1 MRSRGERE
9 SGVSLAERE
18 THRARTDVDRYWSRH
33 TVNSKPFKSA
43 RKSAAYLE
51 WRFDEYPLYRE
62 FMDLWG
68 EHDGQTILDFG
79 CGPGNDVT
87 GFLLYTGASRV
98 IGIDVSPRALDLARR
113 RLDLHDVDPA
123 RFDLILSSD
132 ANPEVPLPSQNVD
145 YFQSSGVL
153 HHTSDPGGLLK
164 ELHRVLRPGGD
175 ARVMVYNYD
184 SVWLHLYTAYV
195 RMVLQG
201 AFAGLSV
208 REAFGRNTDGEDC
221 PIARCYTPAEFGA
234 VCEAAGF
241 EAEFVGG
248 YPARYELDLLARHR
262 EAAMA
267 SPELADEHR
276 EFLRDLE
283 SDEHGYPLY
292 QGKHAGVGGVYH
304 LLRA

>member
-1 MRSRGERE
+1 VRLLAR
-9 SGVSLAERE
+9 LAERDTRRE
-18 THRARTDVDRYWSRH
+18 RTQVDRYWSRH

-43 RKSAAYLE
+43 RKSAGYLE
-51 WRFDEYPLYRE
+51 WRFAEYPLYRE

-87 GFLLYTGASRV
+87 GFLLYTGAAKV
-98 IGIDVSPRALDLARR
+98 IGVDVSPKALDLAQR
-113 RLDLHDVDPA
+113 RLDLHGIDRT
-123 RFDLILSSD
+123 RFELILSSD
-132 ANPEVPLPSQNVD
+132 ANPEVPLPSESVD

-153 HHTSDPGGLLK
+153 HHTSDPEALLR
-164 ELHRVLRPGGD
+164 ELRRVLRPGGD

-184 SVWLHLYTAYV
+184 SVWLHLYTAFV

-201 AFAGLSV
+201 SFAGLSV

-221 PIARCYTPAEFGA
+221 PIARCYTPGEFGA
-234 VCEAAGF
+234 LCEGAGF
-241 EAEFVGG
+241 SAEFVGG
-248 YPARYELDLLARHR
+248 YPARYELDLLTQHR
-262 EAAMA
+262 EAAIA

-276 EFLRDLE
+276 DFLRELE

-292 QGKHAGVGGVYH
+292 RGKHAGVGGVYH